1 MKGIMF
7 TFTIAIISYI
17 LAKFPI
23 LHTIGALAIA
33 IIFAMIYRQVIGY
46 PEHIRPGITFA
57 SKRLLKFAIILYGL
71 KLNMGDILGK
81 GWKLLLIDI
90 IVIIFSISLTLLLN
104 QIIKGNK
111 DISILLGIGTGVC
124 GAAAIAATAPILKSK
139 EKDIAISVGIIAL
152 VGTIF
157 ALIYTAIEA
166 IFNIPT
172 ITYGAWTGVSLHEIA
187 HVVLAAD
194 IGGPEAMTFAL
205 LGKLGRVFLLIP
217 LSIVLILY
225 MRYKSPLKSSTTK
238 NRYSLLSNWIYYNGL
253 YQYICSYSFITYE
266 YYKCYY
272 NVMYV
277 NGDGC
282 SRIEYR
288 FKRSYFKST

>member
-157 ALIYTAIEA
+157 AL
-166 IFNIPT
+166 
-172 ITYGAWTGVSLHEIA
+172 
-187 HVVLAAD
+187 
-194 IGGPEAMTFAL
+194 M
-205 LGKLGRVFLLIP
+205 
-217 LSIVLILY
+217 
-225 MRYKSPLKSSTTK
+225 KSLKS
-238 NRYSLLSNWIYYNGL
+238 
-253 YQYICSYSFITYE
+253 F
-266 YYKCYY
+266 
-272 NVMYV
+272 
-277 NGDGC
+277 
-282 SRIEYR
+282 
-288 FKRSYFKST
+288 